1 MARHIKIALV
11 GNPNTGKSTLFN
23 LLTGLNQKIGN
34 FPGITVDKKVGYCSL
49 ADGREAEIIDL
60 PGTYSL
66 YPKSK
71 DESIVFQ
78 VLADKENNS
87 HPDLIVLVADAT
99 NLRRNLL
106 LCSQVADLSI
116 PMLLVLNMTDMAK
129 KESIHID
136 VNKLANRLGIQV
148 IEMSARKNE
157 GLDILKNA
165 LSNTGLISTQLPGI
179 DVSIFA
185 AEAIFEVA
193 TKLNTPNNYYALQVL
208 HQHEY
213 LGFLSEKQQQEIEE
227 IQQLHGFESSKI
239 QAAETIARYR
249 HLSTVLTDV
258 VKVTGAE
265 RKFKMTDRLDSILTN
280 RFWGFFIFLLIL
292 FFVFNAI
299 FSWSAYPMGLI
310 ESGFTWIT
318 GYGHEHLPQG
328 VLSDL
333 LLDGV
338 VAGLGGIVIFIPQI
352 AILFALISILED
364 TGYMARVTFMM
375 DKIMRKFGLSG
386 KSVVPMIG
394 GIACAVPSIMSARNI
409 ENWKD
414 RMITIMVTPLVSC
427 SARLPVY
434 SLMITLVV
442 PNKMYFGFI
451 SLQTLTFMAMY
462 TITIVAAMLVA
473 FVMKFILKAKER
485 SYFIME
491 LPVYRMPRWSNVFL
505 TMYEKSKTFVLE
517 AGKVIIAISIVLWV
531 LATYGPPKRFEG
543 INAKYQSLVKK
554 YKNTKLTLQ
563 DSLVFDNL
571 QRDMAAEKLE
581 NSYAGILG
589 RSIEPAIKPLGYD
602 WKIGIAL
609 ITSFAAREAFVG
621 TMATIYSVDYVGK
634 DGGELRLRDKIRDA
648 INPETGL
655 PVFTFATALSLMLF
669 YAFAM
674 QCMSTVAVVYRETKS
689 WKWPAI
695 QFGYMTAL
703 AYVASLIAYQFLK

>member
-1 MARHIKIALV
+1 MAKNIKIALV

-34 FPGITVDKKVGYCSL
+34 FPGITVDKKIGYCNL
-49 ADGREAEIIDL
+49 PDGRGAEIIDL

-66 YPKSK
+66 YPKSR

-78 VLADKENNS
+78 VLADKENAS

-106 LCSQVADLSI
+106 LCSQVSDLDI

-129 KESIHID
+129 KEGID
-136 VNKLANRLGIQV
+136 INVNKLSERLGIQV
-148 IEMSARKNE
+148 VEMSARKNE
-157 GLDILKNA
+157 GLDKLKVA
-165 LSNTGLISTQLPGI
+165 LSNTGRISTQVPGI

-185 AEAIFEVA
+185 AQAIGEI
-193 TKLNTPNNYYALQVL
+193 KNELNTENDYFALQVL
-208 HQHEY
+208 HQHEH
-213 LGFLSEKQQQEIEE
+213 LVFLSDRQLEEIEK
-227 IQQLHGFESSKI
+227 IVQQHLFESSKV

-249 HLSTVLTDV
+249 HLSTVLADV
-258 VKVTGAE
+258 IKVTGAE
-265 RKFKMTDRLDSILTN
+265 RKFKLTDRLDSVLTN

-299 FSWSAYPMGLI
+299 FSWSAYPMDLI
-310 ESGFTWIT
+310 ESGFTWLT
-318 GYGHEHLPQG
+318 GYGHEILPQG
-328 VLSDL
+328 VLTDL

-462 TITIVAAMLVA
+462 IITIVAAMLVA

-531 LATYGPPKRFEG
+531 LATYGPPKRFDG
-543 INAKYQSLVKK
+543 INAKYRSLEKKFDNVK
-554 YKNTKLTLQ
+554 LSPQ
-563 DSLVFDNL
+563 DSVTFNSL

-589 RSIEPAIKPLGYD
+589 QSIEPVIRPLGYD

-621 TMATIYSVDYVGK
+621 TMATIYSVDSV
-634 DGGELRLRDKIRDA
+634 DDDAGEMRLRDKIRDA
-648 INPETGL
+648 IDPETGL
-655 PVFTFATALSLMLF
+655 PIFTFATALSLMLF

-703 AYVASLIAYQFLK
+703 AYVASLIVYQFLK